1 MPVLK
6 KLIKQNLKSKIVDDQ
21 NFVKN
26 NIEEKQFDFSMLDIK
41 ENDVDQSVQKA
52 IFT

>member
-6 KLIKQNLKSKIVDDQ
+6 KLIKSSIKSKIVDDQ
-21 NFVKN
+21 NFVKS

-41 ENDVDQSVQKA
+41 ENDVDQSV
-52 IFT
+52 